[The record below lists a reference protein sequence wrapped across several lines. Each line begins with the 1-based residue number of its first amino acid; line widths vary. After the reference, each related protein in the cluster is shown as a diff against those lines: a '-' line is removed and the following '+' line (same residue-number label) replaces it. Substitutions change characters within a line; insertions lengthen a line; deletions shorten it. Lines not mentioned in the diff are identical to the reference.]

1 MSSWTETDFWETL
14 QHEDKKEERR
24 EMAADTWYVTW
35 GALNAWW
42 IVLGALTYN
51 WYPQMIATNTWW
63 KTQCPI
69 TAYTGS

>member
-14 QHEDKKEERR
+14 QHEDRKEERR

-51 WYPQMIATNTWW
+51 WYP
-63 KTQCPI
+63 
-69 TAYTGS
+69 